1 MVNVQGKGPLGIT
14 IFGSILIITSLLQLS
29 TLSHLEYY
37 QWLFS
42 VLPEGTL
49 RLRYFISVALR
60 VLGFAS
66 GIGILLRKDL
76 FRKIA
81 IGLSVFTTATIYWKH
96 PMYGISK
103 LARVVVEMLSRFN
116 YRYTDLNQPFLI
128 EVIEWGSLIALYAID
143 LGFAIWLIY
152 YFTRP
157 KIVAHFK
164 R

>member
-1 MVNVQGKGPLGIT
+1 
-14 IFGSILIITSLLQLS
+14 
-29 TLSHLEYY
+29 
-37 QWLFS
+37 
-42 VLPEGTL
+42 
-49 RLRYFISVALR
+49 
-60 VLGFAS
+60 
-66 GIGILLRKDL
+66 
-76 FRKIA
+76 
-81 IGLSVFTTATIYWKH
+81 
-96 PMYGISK
+96 MYGISK